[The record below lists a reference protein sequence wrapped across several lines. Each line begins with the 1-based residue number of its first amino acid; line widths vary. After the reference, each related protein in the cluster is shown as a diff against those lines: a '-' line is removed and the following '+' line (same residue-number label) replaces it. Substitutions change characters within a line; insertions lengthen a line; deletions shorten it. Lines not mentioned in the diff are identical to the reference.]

1 MTSSCLVG
9 AIPKLSLFEKE
20 IETEIQRVKETE
32 KVREEEN
39 GNTTTWDESREIRKI
54 KFCFRKG
61 NGCWF
66 LSALIPRSISFM
78 LFSFFLCNLN

>member
-1 MTSSCLVG
+1 MKLINPRLDSVTSSCLVG

-39 GNTTTWDESREIRKI
+39 GNTTT
-54 KFCFRKG
+54 
-61 NGCWF
+61 
-66 LSALIPRSISFM
+66 
-78 LFSFFLCNLN
+78 